1 MSVPAESIHLDPAN
15 MDMNSPEFAALMELK
30 DFGEDGESDTTEQ
43 DENGATTSGA
53 VGNTTEKEAPI
64 ANPSNTGTIPY
75 GVLKGTREELAATKR
90 QLDEATARLR
100 DLETASARTG
110 TVEVPKPGQE
120 IEAEIESAQAQ
131 ADELEALA
139 ASMEE
144 DFPEFG
150 KAVRTMTKR
159 FETQIAALN
168 TRLEK
173 ASLVTEEVQRE
184 RAQTAEEVAREAVDN
199 NPYLSAWLAG
209 DPEAWN
215 IAYEHDVRLRSDPK
229 WQGKPIAERFAKAVQ
244 YTLIDK
250 PDAIKPTRS
259 RSPKEAD
266 LDLDARVNEALQ
278 AAGTGAPNSI
288 SHIPTGEAPVP
299 NEVGGLS
306 AVQLESTMEKMTPD
320 QIGMFLSK
328 FG

>member
-1 MSVPAESIHLDPAN
+1 MSVTAESIHLDPAN
-15 MDMNSPEFAALMELK
+15 MDMDSPEFMALMELR
-30 DFGEDGESDTTEQ
+30 DIGEDGESDTTEQ

-90 QLDEATARLR
+90 QLDEATVRLR
-100 DLETASARTG
+100 ELETASARTG
-110 TVEVPKPGQE
+110 AVEVPQPGQE

-150 KAVRTMTKR
+150 KAVRTMTQR
-159 FETQIAALN
+159 FEAQIAAMN
-168 TRLEK
+168 KRLEK
-173 ASLVTEEVQRE
+173 ATLVADQVQRE
-184 RAQTAEEVAREAVDN
+184 RTQTAEEVAREAVDN

-215 IAYEHDVRLRSDPK
+215 IAAEHDLRLRSDPK
-229 WQGKPIAERFAKAVQ
+229 WAGKPMAERFAKAVQ

-250 PDAIKPTRS
+250 PDAKRPTLS
-259 RSPKEAD
+259 SSTKEATF
-266 LDLDARVNEALQ
+266 DLDARVNEALQ
-278 AAGTGAPNSI
+278 AADARAPNSI
-288 SHIPTGEAPVP
+288 SHIPTGESPVT
-299 NEVGGLS
+299 NETGELS
-306 AVQLESTMEKMTPD
+306 AIQLEAAMEKWTPD
-320 QIGMFLSK
+320 QIGMYLSK